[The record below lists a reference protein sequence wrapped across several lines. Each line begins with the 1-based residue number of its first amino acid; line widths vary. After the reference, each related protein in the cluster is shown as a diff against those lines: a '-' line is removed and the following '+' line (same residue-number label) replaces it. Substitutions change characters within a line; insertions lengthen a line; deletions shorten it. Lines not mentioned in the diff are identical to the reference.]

1 VTWWNTYSVT
11 NPIIRTEQVAASG
24 GSLTLTLP
32 QPLTDDIAVKVER
45 LP

>member
-1 VTWWNTYSVT
+1 VRS
-11 NPIIRTEQVAASG
+11 EQVATSG
-24 GSLTLTLP
+24 NLLTLTLP